1 VEVNLNYK
9 ALQGYAL
16 TPYDVVNAITAQN
29 LTLPSGTEKI
39 GRYEYLVGLNSSPD
53 TIGKLNANPI
63 KSLPNGTSG
72 AYVQVT
78 LKIPGHKGDLTIPA
92 GTLLFSSGKPV
103 VGVVRPNGTVE
114 IRKIVINHDL
124 GSKLEISQ
132 GLSEWIKLLPLLRPA
147 LRKAPP

>member
-39 GRYEYLVGLNSSPD
+39 GRCEYLVGLNSSPD

-78 LKIPGHKGDLTIPA
+78 LKIPGHKGGLTVPA

-103 VGVVRPNGTVE
+103 VGVVRPNPELRSLGLINIGEVCDQGRISTL
-114 IRKIVINHDL
+114 VIISCASRDL
-124 GSKLEISQ
+124 PRFLRLE
-132 GLSEWIKLLPLLRPA
+132 
-147 LRKAPP
+147 